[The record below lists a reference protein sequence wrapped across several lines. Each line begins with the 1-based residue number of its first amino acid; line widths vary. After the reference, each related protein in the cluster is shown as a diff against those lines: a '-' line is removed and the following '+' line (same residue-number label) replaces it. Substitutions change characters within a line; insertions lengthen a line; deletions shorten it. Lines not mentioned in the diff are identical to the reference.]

1 MSVPDPGSLVSA
13 AEILAAPDREA
24 ISEIA
29 AGIDG
34 ELIEPRREIHRHP
47 ELAGDELRT
56 SALVADRL
64 RAAGLAV
71 STGVGATAWWPRS
84 TVRVPV
90 RLSPTEPTW
99 TPSPTTNCSTPIS
112 RHTFPERPT
121 CAATTCTPRSGW
133 ASPRSSR
140 GCERWNGRI
149 VFVFQPAEETLEGAR
164 ATIEEGILE
173 RTSPQEVYALHCGP
187 FPVGTF
193 AVMPGFGLPG
203 QDHFQVELTGPDAV
217 ADAKRLVALADGW
230 STVEYPQ
237 TPEQFGRFLEE
248 LQIPGRPAGTFRRC
262 PTPAGFRDDR
272 ALVRVWLRAWPDSRY
287 VEIRNATQSTVDSL
301 TSARVEFAEEA
312 FPATVCSPELSERAA
327 TYLHNALG
335 DGAVLVFHAVPLQ
348 WRGLRTLP
356 EGRAWSDV
364 LPWRRK
370 PGSRHQRGSP
380 HPGLRRG

>member
-1 MSVPDPGSLVSA
+1 M
-13 AEILAAPDREA
+13 
-24 ISEIA
+24 
-29 AGIDG
+29 
-34 ELIEPRREIHRHP
+34 
-47 ELAGDELRT
+47 
-56 SALVADRL
+56 
-64 RAAGLAV
+64 
-71 STGVGATAWWPRS
+71 
-84 TVRVPV
+84 
-90 RLSPTEPTW
+90 
-99 TPSPTTNCSTPIS
+99 
-112 RHTFPERPT
+112 
-121 CAATTCTPRSGW
+121 
-133 ASPRSSR
+133 
-140 GCERWNGRI
+140 